1 MSAATEELL
10 QQILDLENKIQ
21 EARTVGKNTQILQE
35 KLILLK
41 EQFDS
46 MNENLNRSEKI
57 LKG

>member
-10 QQILDLENKIQ
+10 QQILELESKIQ
-21 EARTVGKNTQILQE
+21 EAKTSGVNTHVLQE

>member
-10 QQILDLENKIQ
+10 QQILDIETKIQ
-21 EARTVGKNTQILQE
+21 EARIIGKNTQVLQE
-35 KLILLK
+35 KLVALK

>member
-10 QQILDLENKIQ
+10 QQIFELEALIQ
-21 EARTVGKNTQILQE
+21 EKKSLGKDTKSLQDR
-35 KLILLK
+35 LAVLK
-41 EQFDS
+41 EQFDF